1 VSTEP
6 CAEEKNF
13 KEFFMGVARSS
24 IIMAS
29 GTIASRALGFI
40 RTVVLALTIG
50 VTTDA
55 ADAFGVANQL
65 PNNVYAIIA
74 GGVLSAVLVPQIVK
88 ARSHKDDGLGYI
100 DRLLTLA
107 ITVFAV
113 VTVAATLAAPFLVSI
128 YTTGWTPAQLA
139 LATAFAYW
147 CLPQLFF
154 YGLYSMLGE
163 VLNARSAFG
172 PYMWAP
178 VLNNLVGLIGLI
190 VFLVIFGADP
200 TGQRTVEQW
209 SGSQIALL
217 GGSATLGVMA
227 QAFILFFA
235 WRKIGINFS
244 LNFSWRGVGLR
255 PAIKAAG
262 WSLAMVL
269 VSQIGGLVQ
278 TVVASR
284 AVADRGDGP
293 AIASIAAAAIAW
305 LIFMLPHSVVTVSV
319 ATAYFTK
326 MSEHVQAKKLDLMKI
341 DLRSAL
347 RIVVLVNVFS
357 SLALILLSL
366 PVARVFVGEYDST
379 VALGNVLFATMFGLI
394 PFGMVFMFQRAFY
407 ALEDTRTPFV
417 FTSVQIAFHI
427 AGSIYLFFTMESQ
440 FLVMSL
446 AGLTSATILIQAL
459 TAYLLLRRRIGRI
472 GAPPKGEALTL
483 RVIAAGI
490 ITAAVGY
497 LTIISLGGIRQD
509 SLALLTI
516 AGAVG
521 VIFVAGMA
529 MLVVYLFTLKLLKVP
544 EIELALKGIQGILR
558 R

>member
-1 VSTEP
+1 MS
-6 CAEEKNF
+6 
-13 KEFFMGVARSS
+13 VARSS
-24 IIMAS
+24 LLMAG
-29 GTIASRALGFI
+29 GTIASRLLGFV

-88 ARSHKDDGLGYI
+88 ARSQKDDGLGYI

-107 ITVFAV
+107 IVVFAT
-113 VTVAATLAAPFLVSI
+113 VTVVATLAAPFLVSL
-128 YTTGWTPAQLA
+128 YTTGWSSAQLA

-178 VLNNLVGLIGLI
+178 VLNNLVGIIGLI
-190 VFLVIFGADP
+190 FFLLLFGADP
-200 TGQRTVEQW
+200 TGIRAVESW
-209 SGSQIALL
+209 SAAQIAVI
-217 GGSATLGVMA
+217 GGSATLGVVA
-227 QAFILFFA
+227 QALILFVF
-235 WRKIGINFS
+235 WRRIGINFS

-284 AVADRGDGP
+284 AVADRGSGI
-293 AIASIAAAAIAW
+293 AIASVAAAAIAW

-326 MSEHVQAKKLDLMKI
+326 MSEHVQLGRVDLMKI

-347 RIVVLVNVFS
+347 RLVVLVNVFS
-357 SLALILLSL
+357 SLALILLSI
-366 PVARVFVGEYDST
+366 PVARVFVGEFDGT

-407 ALEDTRTPFV
+407 ALEDTRTPFL
-417 FTSVQIAFHI
+417 FTSVQIVFHI
-427 AGSIYLFFTMESQ
+427 AGSIVLFFQMESQ
-440 FLVMSL
+440 YLVMSL
-446 AGLTSATILIQAL
+446 AALTSLTILIQAL
-459 TAYLLLRRRIGRI
+459 TAYAMLRKRIGAI

-483 RVIAAGI
+483 RVSLAGLVSFLIGYLSVYLLGGVSEASLAAG
-490 ITAAVGY
+490 
-497 LTIISLGGIRQD
+497 S
-509 SLALLTI
+509 I
-516 AGAVG
+516 AGAVS
-521 VIFVAGMA
+521 VIAITGMA
-529 MLVVYLFTLKLLKVP
+529 MLLGYVLILRVLRVP
-544 EIELALKGIQGILR
+544 EALTALRAVGGILR

>member
-1 VSTEP
+1 MS
-6 CAEEKNF
+6 
-13 KEFFMGVARSS
+13 VAKSS
-24 IIMAS
+24 LLMAG
-29 GTIASRALGFI
+29 GTITSRVLGFA

-88 ARSHKDDGLGYI
+88 ARSHKDGGLGYI

-107 ITVFAV
+107 IVVFAV
-113 VTVAATLAAPFLVSI
+113 VTVIATIAAPLLISI
-128 YTTGWTPAQLA
+128 YTTGWSPAQLA

-147 CLPQLFF
+147 CIPQLFF
-154 YGLYSMLGE
+154 YGLYAMLGE

-178 VLNNLVGLIGLI
+178 VLNNVVGLLGLIG
-190 VFLVIFGADP
+190 FLVVFGADP
-200 TGQRTVEQW
+200 VGNRSVESW
-209 SGSQIALL
+209 GLDQIALL
-217 GGSATLGVMA
+217 GGSATLGVAA
-227 QAFILFFA
+227 QAMILFLS

-244 LNFSWRGVGLR
+244 LNFNWRGVGLR
-255 PAIKAAG
+255 PAMKAAS
-262 WSLAMVL
+262 WTLAMAL
-269 VSQIGGLVQ
+269 ITQIGGLVQ
-278 TVVASR
+278 TFVASR
-284 AVADRGDGP
+284 AVADRSDTL
-293 AIASIAAAAIAW
+293 AIASIAAMLIAW
-305 LIFMLPHSVVTVSV
+305 LIFMLPHSVVTVSI

-326 MSEHVQAKKLDLMKI
+326 MSEHVQAKRVDLMRA

-357 SLALILLSL
+357 SIALILLSL
-366 PVARVFVGEYDST
+366 PVARVFVGEYPST

-394 PFGMVFMFQRAFY
+394 PFGFVFMFQRAFY

-417 FTSVQIAFHI
+417 FTLIQIAFHI
-427 AGSIYLFFTMESQ
+427 AGSIVLFFTMTSE

-459 TAYLLLRRRIGRI
+459 AAYLFLRARVGRI
-472 GAPPKGEALTL
+472 GAPRKGEALSL
-483 RVIAAGI
+483 RVLVAALV
-490 ITAAVGY
+490 TALVGY
-497 LTIISLGGIRQD
+497 GMIVALGGTSES
-509 SLALLTI
+509 SLALGSI
-516 AGAVG
+516 VGAVM
-521 VIFVAGMA
+521 VIFATGSV
-529 MLVVYLFTLKLLKVP
+529 MLLAYVLVLKLLQVP
-544 EIELALKGIQGILR
+544 EIDTALKGIGGILR

>member
-1 VSTEP
+1 MS
-6 CAEEKNF
+6 
-13 KEFFMGVARSS
+13 VAKSS
-24 IIMAS
+24 LWMAG
-29 GTIASRALGFI
+29 GTITSRVLGFI

-88 ARSHKDDGLGYI
+88 ARSHKDGGLGYI

-107 ITVFAV
+107 IVTFAA
-113 VTVAATLAAPFLVSI
+113 VTVVATLAAPFLISI
-128 YTTGWTPAQLA
+128 YTTGWSPAQLA

-147 CLPQLFF
+147 CIPQLFF
-154 YGLYSMLGE
+154 YGLYAMLGE

-178 VLNNLVGLIGLI
+178 VLNNLVGILGL
-190 VFLVIFGADP
+190 VGFLVLFGADP
-200 TGQRTVEQW
+200 TGVRTVEQW
-209 SGSQIALL
+209 GPDQIALL

-227 QAFILFFA
+227 QALILFLS

-244 LNFSWRGVGLR
+244 PNFSWRGVGLR
-255 PAIKAAG
+255 PAMKAATWTIG
-262 WSLAMVL
+262 MVL

-278 TVVASR
+278 TFVASR
-284 AVADRGDGP
+284 AVADRSEDV
-293 AIASIAAAAIAW
+293 AIASVAAMLIAW
-305 LIFMLPHSVVTVSV
+305 LLFMLPHSVVTVSI

-326 MSEHVQAKKLDLMKI
+326 MSEHVQDKRIDLMKV

-347 RIVVLVNVFS
+347 RVVVLVNVFS
-357 SLALILLSL
+357 SIALVLLSY
-366 PVARVFVGEYDST
+366 PVARVFVGEYPST
-379 VALGNVLFATMFGLI
+379 VALGNVLFATMFGLV
-394 PFGMVFMFQRAFY
+394 PFGLVFMFQKAFY

-417 FTSVQIAFHI
+417 FTVIQISIHI
-427 AGSIYLFFTMESQ
+427 AGSIVLFFTMTSE

-459 TAYLLLRRRIGRI
+459 AAYIFLRSRIGRV
-472 GAPPKGEALTL
+472 GEPPKGKALTL
-483 RVIAAGI
+483 RVTLAGAV
-490 ITAAVGY
+490 TALVGY
-497 LTIISLGGIRQD
+497 WSVMTLGGTSEQ
-509 SLALLTI
+509 SLALGSI
-516 AGAVG
+516 AGAVT
-521 VIFVAGMA
+521 VIFATGSL
-529 MLVVYLFTLKLLKVP
+529 MLLVYVLVLKLLRVP
-544 EIELALKGIQGILR
+544 EIDTALKGITGILR